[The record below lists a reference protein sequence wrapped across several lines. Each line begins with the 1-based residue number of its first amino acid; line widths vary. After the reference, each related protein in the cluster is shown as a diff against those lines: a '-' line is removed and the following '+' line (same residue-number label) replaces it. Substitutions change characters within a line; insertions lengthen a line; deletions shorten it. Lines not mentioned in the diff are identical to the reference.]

1 MSEIPKPVFDDMANP
16 FATQV
21 VIVSGTVTW
30 SVLLPDSLR
39 KIKVE
44 KFNFYG
50 SLFLYYII
58 IQLTLHWCFSVTDY
72 IKYFAHVTYMA
83 YTIYSIFT
91 TIEILL
97 S

>member
-1 MSEIPKPVFDDMANP
+1 VLEIPKPVFDDMANP

-50 SLFLYYII
+50 SLFNCSYII
-58 IQLTLHWCFSVTDY
+58 LLFSSL
-72 IKYFAHVTYMA
+72 
-83 YTIYSIFT
+83 SIGAFQ
-91 TIEILL
+91 
-97 S
+97 